1 MEAPDVAKMQQ
12 LTIVSIQTLSELIE
26 VQKVKDVGAVLELV
40 DFQWRH

>member
-12 LTIVSIQTLSELIE
+12 LTIESIQTRLELIE
-26 VQKVKDVGAVLELV
+26 VQKGKDAGAVLELV